1 MKKIT
6 RIMCAV
12 ICSVMFTTNVET
24 ISLAYETT
32 NETQI
37 QYECINLEEKGLTN
51 QAIFA
56 REGDEGYHADA
67 YGDGYALN
75 IDDFKKLVNCD
86 KNPLTTAKG
95 KSIAWKNE
103 WQEDSVNTLEF
114 GGVPYIMDIEK
125 NKEVVL
131 STAYSNKHSKNY
143 SETGAD
149 ISMDGLYTALKILAA
164 APNANANNT
173 LKYVGGYPDAEWQK
187 WNNWSKLAVKLDYDD
202 GSSEIKEMLTRQPC
216 WGVNS
221 SSGNDTVFPGTISQT
236 DGSGE
241 ISQGTMPDGSEVI
254 HDNWWSGFGRMFTL
268 DSGDNG
274 KFLTQRYVYDYYIN
288 EYTVPVDSKKVL
300 KNIHIVGSCANYLGI
315 ELDDEQ
321 NVIYSSSYGNNRNG
335 IYASTVYAITAET
348 DLNEIKQNCQ
358 EKISSFLD
366 DNKGKNI
373 AEDETLCAELK
384 KIIDD
389 YTKCGLDAAQ
399 ILESY
404 KPMVKNLIINGTY
417 GSGNTL
423 EMQYNFEDPFGEQDA
438 SEYKWYKSKNVQATF
453 PDEWTVIEDEN
464 KKEYTMTAED
474 DGYAIIGAVI
484 PKVKASAISERAL
497 ENSEVHTEVFFKN
510 MLPEALNAKLSCDAD
525 EKNITVGSKLTVS
538 YDYFDANE
546 VKSENKDVEEG
557 TEIVLLKSSD
567 GEEWQTLA
575 NLSQNENH
583 EYTITEND
591 VNLYYKAQITPKN
604 NSGEVGS
611 IVFTNV
617 VAGPFAP
624 IAENVKIEGNGRQGG
639 TLTCKY
645 KYNDPNGN
653 AEMNSIVIWYKGN
666 TQIAKGVNYTV
677 KAEDVGYSI
686 SCEVIPC
693 TTVEP
698 TTGKNYKSENSVL
711 CSASTKGGGGGGGG
725 GSSSNRPYS
734 NNTSLS
740 PAPTIEKPDYN
751 YTYSFKDIQN
761 HWARESI
768 EKLYKKGIISG
779 RDNGFYPDD
788 PMTRAELAT
797 IVCRA
802 LNLSKASYTSVFSDV
817 AEDDWFAGY
826 AQALYDK
833 EIISGIDGAFAPEL
847 YITREMAVQ
856 VIVNAYSAQLKKGDE
871 LSELDFIDK
880 DDVSDWA
887 KENMKIA
894 VANGIINGRDGNLAP
909 KETMTRAEA
918 ATIIY
923 SLVDKK

>member
-1 MKKIT
+1 MKKED
-6 RIMCAV
+6 RLMKKVLSMVLAASMVVANAV
-12 ICSVMFTTNVET
+12 AV
-24 ISLAYETT
+24 LAEE
-32 NETQI
+32 NETLYKTI
-37 QYECINLEEKGLTN
+37 DISSVAN

-56 REGDEGYHADA
+56 KAGDADYHANA
-67 YGDGYALN
+67 YDNGYALN
-75 IDDFKKLVNCD
+75 IDDFKSLVNRD
-86 KNPLTTAKG
+86 GGALKTAKG
-95 KSIAWKNE
+95 KSIAWKNQ
-103 WQEDSVNTLEF
+103 WQEDGVNTLDF
-114 GGVPYIMDIEK
+114 GGVPYVMDVEK
-125 NKEVVL
+125 NKEVAL
-131 STAYSNKHSKNY
+131 STAYSNKNSKDY
-143 SETGAD
+143 HLTGAD
-149 ISMDGLYTALKILAA
+149 IAIDGIYTSLKILAA

-173 LKYVGGYPDAEWQK
+173 LRYNGGYPDTEWKK
-187 WNNWSKLAVKLDYDD
+187 WGNWSKLAVKLDYED

-216 WGVNS
+216 WGINS
-221 SSGNDTVFPGTISQT
+221 SSADATVFPGTISKT
-236 DGSGE
+236 DGSDK
-241 ISQGTMPDGSEVI
+241 ISQGSMPDGSEVN
-254 HDNWWSGFGRMFTL
+254 HDNWWNGFGKMFTL
-268 DSGDNG
+268 AKNSSNTYVEQG
-274 KFLTQRYVYDYYIN
+274 YVYDYYIN
-288 EYTVPVDSKKVL
+288 EYTVPVNSEKKL
-300 KNIHIVGSCANYLGI
+300 TNIHVVGSCANYLGI
-315 ELDDEQ
+315 ETGS
-321 NVIYSSSYGNNRNG
+321 NGKVIYDESYGNNKTG
-335 IYASTVYAITAET
+335 LYASTIYAITAER
-348 DLNEIKQNCQ
+348 DLSVIKQNCQ
-358 EKISSFLD
+358 NRINVFLE
-366 DNKGKNI
+366 DNEGENI
-373 AEDETLCAELK
+373 AEDEDLRAELQN
-384 KIIDD
+384 IIDD
-389 YTKCGLDAAQ
+389 YGLDAAQ

-417 GSGNTL
+417 ETGNTL
-423 EMQYNFEDPFGEQDA
+423 QMQYKFEDPFGEEDA

-453 PDEWTVIEDEN
+453 PDDWTVIEDEN
-464 KKEYTMTAED
+464 KREYTMTAED

-484 PKVKASAISERAL
+484 PKVNGSAINGRAL